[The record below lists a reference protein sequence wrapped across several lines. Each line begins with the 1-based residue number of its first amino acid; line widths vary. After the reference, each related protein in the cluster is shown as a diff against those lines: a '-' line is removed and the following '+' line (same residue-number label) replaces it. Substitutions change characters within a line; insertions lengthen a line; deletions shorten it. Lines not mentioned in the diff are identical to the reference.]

1 MSDTQTHAAAI
12 EADIRRRLLTYD
24 QLQHYQTR
32 VGELL
37 LEMKSLELAGTPEK
51 VSQEIGLFQLMKG
64 KIDAFEEIMEDH
76 NAAAEQLKPT
86 QSQQQ

>member
-1 MSDTQTHAAAI
+1 MSNTQTHTADV

-24 QLQHYQTR
+24 QVQHYQNR

-37 LEMKSLELAGTPEK
+37 MEMASLEMAGTPEK
-51 VSQEIGLFQLMKG
+51 ISQEIGLFQLMKG
-64 KIDAFEEIMEDH
+64 KKEAFEEIMEDH
-76 NAAAEQLKPT
+76 NAAAAQLNPA

>member
-1 MSDTQTHAAAI
+1 MSDGQTHAADI
-12 EADIRRRLLTYD
+12 ETDIRRRLLTYD
-24 QLQHYQTR
+24 QVQHYQNR

-37 LEMKSLELAGTPEK
+37 MEMASLEMAGSPEK
-51 VSQEIGLFQLMKG
+51 VSQEIGIFQLLKG
-64 KIDAFEEIMEDH
+64 KKEAFEEIMEDH